1 MTLENLEISSV
12 LDHLADLLE
21 IQGANPFRVRAYRN
35 AVRTIHGLTRSI
47 GDMVA
52 QGEDLTELPAIG
64 KDMAGHIRELVETG
78 RLGVL
83 DEVSREVP
91 PSLADLIR
99 LDGLGPKKARRL
111 WDDLGVTSVEEL
123 EKVLQEGRVEAL
135 EGFGKKSAERMV
147 RAIQDL
153 RQHMERFLLSDA
165 DELVRPLLQYLREA
179 PGVERVEVAGSY
191 RRRRET
197 VGDIDI
203 LVLCQEDPAALMARF
218 TRYPG
223 AERVEAAG
231 DTRGRILLSS
241 GLPVD
246 IRIVPGESFGAALHY
261 FTGSKEHNVAVRALG
276 VRKGLR
282 INEYGVFRGG
292 EGGTDELGDVDGE
305 GARQAASGER
315 MGGAH
320 EEDVFAAVGLP
331 WIPPVLRENRGE
343 TEAAKEG
350 CLPRLVSLEDIRG
363 DLQMHSTWSDGT
375 NSLKEM
381 AEACQEL
388 DYEYLAV
395 TDHSQ
400 AVTVARG
407 LRPDRVRAQWGEME
421 EVRQEVPGIRLF
433 RSLEIDILKDGSL
446 DMPDDILDELDLVL
460 VSVHSFMDMDRVA
473 MTRRVIRAMEHP
485 QVDILAHPTGRILNR
500 RRPFEL
506 DVEEVLQ
513 AAAALDVAVEL
524 NAHPKRLDLHDL
536 HLRRAKE
543 LGVKVA
549 INTDAHSSRELLLMS
564 YGVDQA
570 GRGWLEPEDIL
581 NTLPLAEMESWKDRR
596 QMP

>member
-1 MTLENLEISSV
+1 MENLEISSV

-35 AVRTIHGLTRSI
+35 AVRTIQGLTRPLA
-47 GDMVA
+47 DMVA

-64 KDMAGHIRELVETG
+64 KDMAGHIQELLGTG

-83 DEVSREVP
+83 HEVSREVP
-91 PSLADLIR
+91 PTLAELMR
-99 LDGLGPKKARRL
+99 LDGVGPKKARRL
-111 WDDLGVTSVEEL
+111 WDELGVTSIDEL
-123 EKVLQEGRVEAL
+123 DEALQGGGVEAL
-135 EGFGKKSAERMV
+135 DGFGTKSAEKMA

-153 RQHMERFLLSDA
+153 RQHMGRFLLSDA
-165 DELVRPLLQYLREA
+165 DEFVRPLLRYLQEA

-191 RRRRET
+191 RRRKET

-203 LVLCQEDPAALMARF
+203 LVLCQEDAAGLMDRF
-218 TRYPG
+218 TGYPG

-246 IRIVPGESFGAALHY
+246 IRIVPRESFGAALHY
-261 FTGSKEHNVAVRALG
+261 FTGSKEHNVAVRGLG

-282 INEYGVFRGG
+282 INEYGVFREG
-292 EGGTDELGDVDGE
+292 EEAKGDPV
-305 GARQAASGER
+305 GER
-315 MGGAH
+315 LGGDR
-320 EEDVFAAVGLP
+320 EEDVFQAVGLS
-331 WIPPVLRENRGE
+331 WIPPVLREDRGE
-343 TEAAKEG
+343 TEAAREG
-350 CLPRLVSLEDIRG
+350 RLPRLVSPGDIRG
-363 DLQMHSTWSDGT
+363 DLQMHSTWSDGK

-381 AEACQEL
+381 AQACQEL
-388 DYEYLAV
+388 GYEYLAV

-421 EVRQEVPGIRLF
+421 EVRQEVPGVRLF

-460 VSVHSFMDMDRVA
+460 VSVHSFMDMDRA
-473 MTRRVIRAMEHP
+473 TMTRRVIRAMEHP
-485 QVDILAHPTGRILNR
+485 GVDILAHPTGRILNR

-549 INTDAHSSRELLLMS
+549 INTDAHSTRELLLMS

-570 GRGWLEPEDIL
+570 CRGWLEPEDVL

-596 QMP
+596 RTA

>member
-1 MTLENLEISSV
+1 MTMENLEISSV
-12 LDHLADLLE
+12 LDHLGDLLE

-35 AVRTIHGLTRSI
+35 AVRTIQGLTRSLA
-47 GDMVA
+47 DMVA
-52 QGEDLTELPAIG
+52 QKEDLTELPAIG
-64 KDMAGHIRELVETG
+64 KDLAGHIRELVETG
-78 RLGVL
+78 RLRVL
-83 DEVSREVP
+83 EEVSREVP
-91 PSLADLIR
+91 PTLAELMR
-99 LDGLGPKKARRL
+99 LDGVGPKKARRL
-111 WDDLGVTSVEEL
+111 WDELGVTSVEEL
-123 EKVLQEGRVEAL
+123 DKTLREGRVEAL
-135 EGFGKKSAERMV
+135 DGFGSKSAEKMA

-153 RQHMERFLLSDA
+153 RQHMGRFLLADA
-165 DELVRPLLQYLREA
+165 DELVRPLLRYLREG

-191 RRRRET
+191 RRRKET

-218 TRYPG
+218 TEYPG
-223 AERVEAAG
+223 AERVESAG
-231 DTRGRILLSS
+231 DTRGRIHLSS

-246 IRIVPGESFGAALHY
+246 IRIVPRESFGAALHY
-261 FTGSKEHNVAVRALG
+261 FTGSKEHNVAVRGLG
-276 VRKGLR
+276 VKKGLR
-282 INEYGVFRGG
+282 INEYGVFREG
-292 EGGTDELGDVDGE
+292 EDAKGDPE
-305 GARQAASGER
+305 GER
-315 MGGAH
+315 LGGDR
-320 EEDVFAAVGLP
+320 EEDVFSAVGLP

-343 TEAAKEG
+343 TEAAREG
-350 CLPRLVSLEDIRG
+350 RLPRLVSLGDIRG
-363 DLQMHSTWSDGT
+363 DLQMHSTWSDGK

-381 AEACQEL
+381 AESCREL
-388 DYEYLAV
+388 GYEYLAV

-407 LRPDRVRAQWGEME
+407 LRPDRVRAQWREME
-421 EVRQEVPGIRLF
+421 EVREEVPGIRLL

-460 VSVHSFMDMDRVA
+460 VSVHSFMDMDRVG

-485 QVDILAHPTGRILNR
+485 EVDILAHPTGRILNR

-513 AAAALDVAVEL
+513 AAAALEVAVEL

-549 INTDAHSSRELLLMS
+549 INTDAHSTRELVLMS

-570 GRGWLEPEDIL
+570 GRGWLEPEDVL
-581 NTLPLAEMESWKDRR
+581 NTLPLEEMESWKNRR
-596 QMP
+596 RTA